1 MELSFQK
8 ELQVKVIIA
17 GMTVVSKECG
27 HDCHVLYN
35 QHLAKLAKLDII
47 AFRSL
52 LCHLIKIKSIQN
64 ISDTESIACNILKQK
79 NIEIIKVLSEVNPC
93 LV

>member
-1 MELSFQK
+1 MQISFQK
-8 ELQVKVIIA
+8 QLQVKVILA
-17 GMTVVSKECG
+17 DMTVASKESG
-27 HDCHVLYN
+27 YDCHVVYN

-52 LCHLIKIKSIQN
+52 LCHLFKMKSIQN